1 MSAYA
6 VGTLYTCNGCKYLDF
21 KKEKCLKSNISIN
34 SFVDNNGYKTMFKP
48 KQCKGYQKNNFKT
61 KDRGKKMTNTN
72 TNELKE
78 ALNEVNIVGF
88 VKEKNLEIKKDDKGV
103 TYITGTIDIQTD
115 KNSSHKVFVYSK
127 ELKGN
132 GEPSKV
138 YTGLVT
144 VMNEYVSKAQLLKEY
159 SNKEK
164 YPNITPSEAESKA
177 ETEATKVRVSGKISR
192 MEYYRNG
199 ELISYPQITAN
210 FFSRIDEDKYQPKA
224 EFDIVIYYDKI
235 IPEIKGDEET
245 GRVKVSGYIA
255 QFNGTIIPVEFV
267 TDEDTSEYILNNFE
281 TKRTGEIWG
290 DLIST
295 AITKIEKK
303 NGFGK
308 DMTKSHTTY
317 VNEMLIT
324 GGDDQLD
331 EDDPKAF
338 KVSDIKNACT
348 TRETEYLPSLFQ
360 RSQNK
365 QNNKQTK
372 SSAVSEAKKSF
383 AKNW

>member
-1 MSAYA
+1 MSAYV

-48 KQCKGYQKNNFKT
+48 KQYKKKQKNNFKT
-61 KDRGKKMTNTN
+61 KDRGKKMVNTN

-115 KNSSHKVFVYSK
+115 KNSSHKVSVYSK
-127 ELKGN
+127 EFKSN
-132 GEPSKV
+132 GEPNKV
-138 YTGLVT
+138 YTGLIP
-144 VMNEYVSKAQLLKEY
+144 VMNEYVSKAQLLKEH
-159 SNKEK
+159 
-164 YPNITPSEAESKA
+164 PDMTPIEAEA
-177 ETEATKVRVSGKISR
+177 QATKVRVSGKISR

-210 FFSRIDEDKYQPKA
+210 FFSRVDEDKYQPKA
-224 EFDIVIYYDKI
+224 EFDIVMYYDKI
-235 IPEIKGDEET
+235 VPEIKGDEET

-255 QFNGTIIPVEFV
+255 QFNGTVIPVEFV
-267 TDEDTSEYILNNFE
+267 ADEDTAEYILNNFE

-295 AITKIEKK
+295 AITKVEKK

-308 DMTKSHTTY
+308 DMTKSRTTY

-372 SSAVSEAKKSF
+372 TSAVSEAKKSF

>member
-1 MSAYA
+1 MSAYV

-61 KDRGKKMTNTN
+61 KDRGKKMVNTN

-115 KNSSHKVFVYSK
+115 KNSSHKVSVYSK
-127 ELKGN
+127 ELKSN

-164 YPNITPSEAESKA
+164 YPNMTPSEAESKA
-177 ETEATKVRVSGKISR
+177 EVEATKVEVSGKISR
-192 MEYYRNG
+192 MEYCKNG
-199 ELISYPQITAN
+199 KLISYPQITAN
-210 FFSRIDEDKYQPKA
+210 FFRRVDEDKYKPKA
-224 EFDIVIYYDKI
+224 EFDVVIYYDKI
-235 IPEIKGDEET
+235 TPEIKGDEET

-267 TDEDTSEYILNNFE
+267 TDEDTAEYILNNFE
-281 TKRTGEIWG
+281 TKRTGEI
-290 DLIST
+290 
-295 AITKIEKK
+295 
-303 NGFGK
+303 
-308 DMTKSHTTY
+308 
-317 VNEMLIT
+317 
-324 GGDDQLD
+324 
-331 EDDPKAF
+331 
-338 KVSDIKNACT
+338 
-348 TRETEYLPSLFQ
+348 
-360 RSQNK
+360 
-365 QNNKQTK
+365 
-372 SSAVSEAKKSF
+372 
-383 AKNW
+383 

>member
-1 MSAYA
+1 VSAYV
-6 VGTLYTCNGCKYLDF
+6 VGILYTCNGCKYLDF

-61 KDRGKKMTNTN
+61 KDRGKKMVNTN

-103 TYITGTIDIQTD
+103 AYITGTIDIQTD
-115 KNSSHKVFVYSK
+115 KNSSHKVSVYSK
-127 ELKGN
+127 ELKSN

-144 VMNEYVSKAQLLKEY
+144 VMNEYVSKAQLLKEH
-159 SNKEK
+159 
-164 YPNITPSEAESKA
+164 PDMTPIEAEA
-177 ETEATKVRVSGKISR
+177 QATKVRVSGKISR

-210 FFSRIDEDKYQPKA
+210 FFSRVDEDKYQPKA
-224 EFDIVIYYDKI
+224 EFDIVMYYDKI
-235 IPEIKGDEET
+235 VPEIKGDEET

-255 QFNGTIIPVEFV
+255 QFNGTVIPVEFV
-267 TDEDTSEYILNNFE
+267 ADEDTAEYILNNFE

-295 AITKIEKK
+295 AITKVEKK

-308 DMTKSHTTY
+308 DMTKSRTTY

-372 SSAVSEAKKSF
+372 TSAVSEAKKSF